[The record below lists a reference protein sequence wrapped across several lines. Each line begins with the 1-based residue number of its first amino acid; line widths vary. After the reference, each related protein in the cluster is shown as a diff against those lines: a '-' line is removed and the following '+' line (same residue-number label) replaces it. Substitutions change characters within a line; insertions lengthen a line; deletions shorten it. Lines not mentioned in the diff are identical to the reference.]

1 MHTKYGI
8 QGGNSSA
15 QQHFSQLMLALESY
29 YHPSNAGKQTVSLW
43 QNIQYAIYLLCK
55 DLINCKS

>member
-29 YHPSNAGKQTVSLW
+29 YHPSNAGKQTVSL
-43 QNIQYAIYLLCK
+43 
-55 DLINCKS
+55 